1 MLFMIKSITLTNW
14 KTHENTVLDFQNG
27 TNIIVGLMGA
37 GKSSM
42 MDAIS
47 FALFGTFPALEHR
60 RYKVEDI
67 IMNRPKK
74 KDSASVKLEFTIGSD
89 IYAVSRS
96 ISRNKKSEAKLEK
109 NGQYLQTQSE
119 RVNEEIEAILKI
131 NYEVFS
137 RAIYAEQNRLDYFL
151 ELRKGERKKQIDE
164 MLGLDRF
171 ALAEE
176 NATSLVNSLKSR
188 IQENEKFVQ
197 NADVGVMKSK
207 LEALSK
213 ELEAEK
219 EKLKSTEASAKSM
232 YKQLLEIKADYQKLK
247 EENEK
252 RISISKSI
260 AEVESKISTLKLQL
274 DKISMPGKSLAELH
288 ESEKRLSEELEAL
301 DKDIEANQEKVKIYI
316 SKRSASEAQLE
327 RCIADMEKAQDIKKK
342 IGSTDLNSL
351 KSEIDSRQNELKLSV
366 AAVADSKSRL
376 AETKK
381 WFDELNKH
389 EGKCP
394 VCEQPLKEEPR
405 KHLLEE
411 RSNLIK
417 SITEEIKLKEEQASN
432 AEKELKSLTTKF
444 NELNAALAS
453 MPSYEGLDKKASE
466 LKNEIDKLNSEAM
479 ALEAKLKEIK
489 PRRDEIYKSLDQN
502 KHDIESINRAESLRS
517 EIEASETLLKE
528 KKEQL
533 SALKVTDKDIEDIR
547 ERYNA
552 KNAEYAKSTAEIN
565 AKKESS
571 SRLESQIE
579 ETVKSIA
586 QISAIEDKISIMRR
600 HSTEVS
606 RFKNALIDTESQ
618 LREKLVY
625 SINELLEGLW
635 LGLYPYG
642 DYSAIALRAYPDDYA
657 LEASVQIEGEDTW
670 VPVDGVSSGGERS
683 IACLALRIAM
693 SMVIVPN
700 LRWLIL
706 DEPTH
711 NLDAQGINKMIEVFS
726 GSLPNIVEQI
736 FVITHDDAMKQ
747 VHNARIYEFSRDK
760 SSNAPTEIITG

>member
-1 MLFMIKSITLTNW
+1 MIKSITLVNW
-14 KTHENTVLDFQNG
+14 KTHEDTTLDFQNG

-67 IMNRPKK
+67 IMNRPRK
-74 KDSASVKLEFTIGSD
+74 KDSASVKLEFALGD
-89 IYAVSRS
+89 DLYVVSRA
-96 ISRNKKSEAKLEK
+96 ISRNKKSEAKIEK
-109 NGQYLQTQSE
+109 NGKYLQTQSE
-119 RVNEEIEAILKI
+119 RVTEEIEAILKI

-176 NATSLVNSLKSR
+176 NATSLVNSLKAI

-197 NADVGVMKSK
+197 NADISAMKSK
-207 LEALSK
+207 LESLSK
-213 ELEAEK
+213 ELESEK
-219 EKLKSTEASAKSM
+219 KKSALLNDSAKALREQLSVL
-232 YKQLLEIKADYQKLK
+232 KQEYQKMR

-252 RISISKSI
+252 RIALSKSM
-260 AEVESKISTLKLQL
+260 AEVESRLSTLKMQL
-274 DKISMPGKSLAELH
+274 SKISVPKGGLTELQ
-288 ESEKRLSEELEAL
+288 ESGKRLSNELESA
-301 DKDIEANQEKVKIYI
+301 DKNIESAQEKVKRFI
-316 SKRSASEAQLE
+316 SMRSSSEAQLT
-327 RCIADMEKAQDIKKK
+327 RCLSDMEKAKEIKKK
-342 IGSTDLNSL
+342 IGGTDINSL
-351 KSEIDSRQNELKLSV
+351 KSEIDAKQNELKLSV
-366 AAVADSKSRL
+366 AELADSRSRL

-381 WFDELNKH
+381 WLDELNKH
-389 EGKCP
+389 ESKCP
-394 VCEQPLKEEPR
+394 ICERSLPEDLK

-411 RSNLIK
+411 RNEIIK
-417 SITEEIKLKEEQASN
+417 TITEEIKYKESQVNNS
-432 AEKELKSLTTKF
+432 EKELKSLNVRL
-444 NELNAALAS
+444 NELSALAS
-453 MPSYEGLDKKASE
+453 NLSAYEGLDAKAEE
-466 LKNEIDKLNSEAM
+466 LKNKIKSINSDMEASES
-479 ALEAKLKEIK
+479 ALKTLKPK
-489 PRRDEIYKSLDQN
+489 RDELYKDLEKNRSDM
-502 KHDIESINRAESLRS
+502 DSIRRAESLKS
-517 EIEASETLLKE
+517 EIVSSEAALKE
-528 KKEQL
+528 KTMQI
-533 SALKVTDKDIEDIR
+533 SMLKITDKDIEAVR
-547 ERYNA
+547 ERYNE
-552 KNAEYAKSTAEIN
+552 KNAEYAKASAEI
-565 AKKESS
+565 AAIKESS
-571 SRLESQIE
+571 SRLEVQISDV
-579 ETVKSIA
+579 TKSIA
-586 QISAIEDKISIMRR
+586 QINAIEEKISATRK
-600 HSTEVS
+600 HSIEVS
-606 RFKNALIDTESQ
+606 RFKNALVDTEAQ
-618 LREKLVY
+618 LRERLVY

-670 VPVDGVSSGGERS
+670 LPVDGVSSGGERS

-700 LRWLIL
+700 LKWLIL

-736 FVITHDDAMKQ
+736 FVITHDEAMKQ

-760 SSNAPTEIITG
+760 SSNSPTEINTG

>member
-1 MLFMIKSITLTNW
+1 MIKSITLVNW
-14 KTHENTVLDFQNG
+14 KTHEDTTLDFQNG

-67 IMNRPKK
+67 IMNRPRK
-74 KDSASVKLEFTIGSD
+74 KDSASVKLEFALGD
-89 IYAVSRS
+89 DLYVVSRG
-96 ISRNKKSEAKLEK
+96 ISRNKKSEAKIEK
-109 NGQYLQTQSE
+109 NGKYLQTQSE
-119 RVNEEIEAILKI
+119 RVTEEIEAILKI

-176 NATSLVNSLKSR
+176 NATSLVNSLKAI

-197 NADVGVMKSK
+197 NADISAMKSK
-207 LEALSK
+207 LESLSK
-213 ELEAEK
+213 GLESEK
-219 EKLKSTEASAKSM
+219 KKAVLLNDSAKALREQLSAL
-232 YKQLLEIKADYQKLK
+232 KQEYQKMR

-252 RISISKSI
+252 RIALSKSM
-260 AEVESKISTLKLQL
+260 AEVESRLSTLKMQL
-274 DKISMPGKSLAELH
+274 SKISVPKGSLTELQ
-288 ESEKRLSEELEAL
+288 ESGKRLSSELESA
-301 DKDIEANQEKVKIYI
+301 DKNIESAQEKVKRFI
-316 SKRSASEAQLE
+316 SMRSSSEAQLT
-327 RCIADMEKAQDIKKK
+327 RCLSDMEKAKEIKKK
-342 IGSTDLNSL
+342 IGGTDINSL
-351 KSEIDSRQNELKLSV
+351 KSEIDAKQNELKLSV
-366 AAVADSKSRL
+366 AELADSRSRL

-381 WFDELNKH
+381 WLDELNKH
-389 EGKCP
+389 ESKCP
-394 VCEQPLKEEPR
+394 ICERSLPEDLK

-411 RSNLIK
+411 RNEIIK
-417 SITEEIKLKEEQASN
+417 TITEEIKHKESQVNNS
-432 AEKELKSLTTKF
+432 EKELKSLNVRL
-444 NELNAALAS
+444 NELSALAS
-453 MPSYEGLDKKASE
+453 NLSAYEGLDAKAEE
-466 LKNEIDKLNSEAM
+466 LKNKIKSINSDMEASES
-479 ALEAKLKEIK
+479 ALKTLKPK
-489 PRRDEIYKSLDQN
+489 RDELYKDLEKNRSDM
-502 KHDIESINRAESLRS
+502 DSIKRAESLKS
-517 EIEASETLLKE
+517 EIVSSEAALKE
-528 KKEQL
+528 KTMQI
-533 SALKVTDKDIEDIR
+533 SMLKITDKDIEAVR
-547 ERYNA
+547 ERYNE
-552 KNAEYAKSTAEIN
+552 KNAEYAKASAEI
-565 AKKESS
+565 AAIKESS
-571 SRLESQIE
+571 SRLEVQISDV
-579 ETVKSIA
+579 TKSIA
-586 QISAIEDKISIMRR
+586 QINAIEEKISATRK
-600 HSTEVS
+600 HSIEVS
-606 RFKNALIDTESQ
+606 RFKNALVDTEAQ
-618 LREKLVY
+618 LRERLVY

-642 DYSAIALRAYPDDYA
+642 DYSAIALRAYSDDYA

-670 VPVDGVSSGGERS
+670 LPVDGVSSGGERS

-700 LRWLIL
+700 LKWLIL

-736 FVITHDDAMKQ
+736 FVITHDEAMKQ

-760 SSNAPTEIITG
+760 SSNSPTEINTG